1 MKQFLTII
9 SLFFISLNLYSQT
22 QIQLISDFNEPKTKD
37 EFENDLFSGINK
49 LKFYFEDSD
58 LVLNKDYKII
68 IKEYKNGKLHSEII
82 AVNTKEEGLPKID
95 KDFKFTLI
103 AQPILDNE

>member
-9 SLFFISLNLYSQT
+9 SLFFISLNLYAQT
-22 QIQLISDFNEPKTKD
+22 KIHLISEFNEPKTKD

-49 LKFYFEDSD
+49 LKFYFEDTD

-68 IKEYKNGKLHSEII
+68 IKEYKNGKLH
-82 AVNTKEEGLPKID
+82 A
-95 KDFKFTLI
+95 
-103 AQPILDNE
+103 